1 MAIKFETASGP
12 QAKPSEKRAEAA
24 RTHVDEKEKNSDE
37 ASPEAGEGDKGSP
50 KKIKQRSSFKK
61 K

>member
-12 QAKPSEKRAEAA
+12 QAKPAEKKAAAPRPVDAEESIEGSAEE
-24 RTHVDEKEKNSDE
+24 V
-37 ASPEAGEGDKGSP
+37 AGGKAPG

-61 K
+61 KSP